1 MDFSISIKKF
11 LAVAKNITLHDFLG
25 KRHALNKPNS
35 KFNTFFLLAGTVW
48 EYKKIVLWAKQAVL

>member
-25 KRHALNKPNS
+25 NRHALNKPNS
-35 KFNTFFLLAGTVW
+35 KFNTFFLLAGTV
-48 EYKKIVLWAKQAVL
+48 